1 MKEVRI
7 KKIKMLTAII
17 LFLSVF
23 QLAAKSDIAETID
36 PPVENN
42 IICFA
47 ALNKWVCAPADQQEK
62 AQEKAMQLALKQSHS
77 NNTEISLN
85 DKVEIK
91 TLEPNN
97 IGQQVQEQ
105 PIYDS
110 NQNYATD
117 FTPIQDEST
126 EQGLQNDSVE
136 NSAVEP
142 EPTEVVTEDVT
153 SQQNTNQ
160 QQTAESSS
168 AQVISQYDSAETRA
182 FQLASTNFNE
192 WQSQYPEQW
201 TFQVVGTSNRHH
213 LDQFVKNNSLSQ
225 TNHSIVKTQA
235 NGADWWVVLTGLYSS
250 REEALSQRHVLPDN
264 LSQGAWVR
272 QIKTI
277 DGYAD

>member
-1 MKEVRI
+1 MF
-7 KKIKMLTAII
+7 
-17 LFLSVF
+17 LFVF
-23 QLAAKSDIAETID
+23 QLAAKTDLPETID

-62 AQEKAMQLALKQSHS
+62 AQEKAMQLALKQGQS
-77 NNTEISLN
+77 NKTEISLN

-97 IGQQVQEQ
+97 IGQLVQEQ

-110 NQNYATD
+110 NQSYATD
-117 FTPIQDEST
+117 FTPNQDENT
-126 EQGLQNDSVE
+126 EQGSQNDTVE
-136 NSAVEP
+136 NPAVEL
-142 EPTEVVTEDVT
+142 EPAEVVAADAT

-160 QQTAESSS
+160 QLTAESGTD
-168 AQVISQYDSAETRA
+168 QVISQNDSAETRE

-192 WQSQYPEQW
+192 WQTQYPEQW

-213 LDQFVKNNSLSQ
+213 LDQFVINNSLTH

-277 DGYAD
+277 DGYSD